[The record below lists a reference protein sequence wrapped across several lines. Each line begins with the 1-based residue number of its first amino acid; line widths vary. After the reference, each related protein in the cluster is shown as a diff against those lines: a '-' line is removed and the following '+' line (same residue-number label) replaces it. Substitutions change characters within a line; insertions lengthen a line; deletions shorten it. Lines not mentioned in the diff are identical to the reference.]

1 LEAVQTF
8 PIRTGR
14 WSRLFLAPLSLR
26 RGTVRVDQGVVRV
39 RLGLAGRAD
48 IPVERI
54 DRVGTME
61 WPKWGGFGA
70 RIAQGLVAFVAHSG
84 TLVVIELS
92 EPLRVRAPLGWSASS
107 VAVGVEDPEGLIAAI
122 SQARR
127 PPAGSPEPAGEA

>member
-1 LEAVQTF
+1 MQTF

-14 WSRLFLAPLSLR
+14 WARLFLTPLSLR
-26 RGTVRVDQGVVRV
+26 RGTVAVDGDIVRV

-48 IPVERI
+48 IPVAQI
-54 DRVGTME
+54 DRVGTIE

-70 RIAQGLVAFVAHSG
+70 RIAQGMVAFVGHSG

-92 EPLRVRAPLGWSASS
+92 APLRVRAPLGWSAGS
-107 VAVGVEDPEGLIAAI
+107 VAVSVEDVEGLIAAI

-127 PPAGSPEPAGEA
+127 PPRPASPPPDEG

>member
-1 LEAVQTF
+1 MQTF

-14 WSRLFLAPLSLR
+14 WARLFLLPLSVR
-26 RGTVRVDQGVVRV
+26 RGTVTVDQGIVRV

-48 IPVERI
+48 IPMAQI
-54 DRVGTME
+54 DRVGTIE

-92 EPLRVRAPLGWSASS
+92 EPLRVRAPLGWSANS
-107 VAVGVEDPEGLIAAI
+107 VAVGVEDPDGLIAAI
-122 SQARR
+122 SAARR
-127 PPAGSPEPAGEA
+127 PPGPGSDPAQGA

>member
-1 LEAVQTF
+1 VQTF

-14 WSRLFLAPLSLR
+14 WARLFLTPLSLK
-26 RGTVRVDQGVVRV
+26 RGTVTVDGGMVRV

-48 IPVERI
+48 IPVARI
-54 DRVGTME
+54 DRVGTIE

-84 TLVVIELS
+84 TLVIIELS
-92 EPLRVRAPLGWSASS
+92 GPLRVRAPFGWSAGS
-107 VAVGVEDPEGLIAAI
+107 VAVGVEDVDGLIAAI

-127 PPAGSPEPAGEA
+127 PPGPGSPEEG